1 MLYQEIKLKIIM
13 TLYIYGT
20 FLAQF
25 SFCHINTCI
34 SITKTQ
40 SAVCDS
46 YTKRLIDYER
56 SCDIYVHKDI
66 KILLAIPQSILIIDR
81 NKR

>member
-1 MLYQEIKLKIIM
+1 MLYQQIKLKIIM

-20 FLAQF
+20 FLAQV

-40 SAVCDS
+40 SVI
-46 YTKRLIDYER
+46 LIQ
-56 SCDIYVHKDI
+56 SVSLILKDHVTYMCI
-66 KILLAIPQSILIIDR
+66 KISR
-81 NKR
+81 SS